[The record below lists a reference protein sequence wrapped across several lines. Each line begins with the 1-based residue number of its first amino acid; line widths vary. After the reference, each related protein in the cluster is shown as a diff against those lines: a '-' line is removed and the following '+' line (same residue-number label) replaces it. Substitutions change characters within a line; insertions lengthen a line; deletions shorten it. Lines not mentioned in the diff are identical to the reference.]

1 MAGTRSA
8 DEWRLRRQRFAMFT
22 SRMDKPAIRIASA
35 KDIPP
40 AFGGLRLARKKS
52 LVRMR
57 EPEGAETFTTPWGVL
72 TARPGEDV
80 VVIDASG
87 SEAPVKKQIFER
99 TYDEAS
105 HGEFRK
111 HAISRLVQVPPGQT
125 VVLATLEGDL
135 EVRHPDYVVVGA
147 EGEVYSNGADWV
159 AQNLEF
165 LV

>member
-1 MAGTRSA
+1 
-8 DEWRLRRQRFAMFT
+8 
-22 SRMDKPAIRIASA
+22 MDSSLIRISSA
-35 KDIPP
+35 KDIPLS
-40 AFGGLRLARKKS
+40 FGGLRLARKKS
-52 LVRMR
+52 LVRIR
-57 EPEGAETFTTPWGVL
+57 EPGPAETFTTPWGVL
-72 TARPGEDV
+72 TAQPSEDV
-80 VVIDASG
+80 VVIDPSG
-87 SEAPVKKQIFER
+87 SEAPVKRRIFES
-99 TYDEAS
+99 TYDETS

-111 HAISRLVQVPPGQT
+111 HAISRLVQVPPGRT

>member
-1 MAGTRSA
+1 
-8 DEWRLRRQRFAMFT
+8 
-22 SRMDKPAIRIASA
+22 MDNTPIRIASA
-35 KDIPP
+35 KDIPLS
-40 AFGGLRLARKKS
+40 FGGLRLARKKS
-52 LVRMR
+52 LVRIR
-57 EPEGAETFTTPWGVL
+57 EPEQAETFTTPWGVL
-72 TARPGEDV
+72 TAKPGEDV

-135 EVRHPDYVVVGA
+135 EVAHPDYVVIGA